1 MKSFLKKSAG
11 ETMPSFN
18 LRNRISRFLDSL
30 LGKQSGRIDSE
41 LPFVAMMFTVMAA
54 SGVTLFESWK
64 KLCSI
69 TILPTIQKEAKD
81 VVRQVEVLGYD
92 TLTVMYKKAEE
103 TKSKLYRDF
112 LSGYVSAVKSGGN
125 LVSLLN
131 SKLRSIFEM
140 RSADENRSIE
150 KLGTLVEVYSVMLIV
165 SLCVYLLVI
174 VVFSTSFVLQLSA
187 APGAHSTDIY
197 VLIFFATPLAS
208 FLFMVIAH
216 KMRKSTLVAIKEPY
230 YRALFPTI
238 ATIGLI
244 LAVVFVP
251 QFKFITQSLPLPMLI
266 SICFLIISIPPAI
279 SYHKIAKKNFSAE
292 EGMPSFLRD
301 VTEARKTGLSPEKSI
316 IHASKRKGHGKF
328 SEQLRL
334 IRDQLEWGVS
344 LRKIFGNIK
353 REIQSWPVLVN
364 FLILVE
370 TIEVG
375 GGSMTAFEIL
385 SEYSEKNR
393 DIEKNKRAML
403 KPYIV
408 LSLIWSILMAL
419 TITSMI
425 YVLTQISFP
434 GLVETPFVVIRS
446 YVGLFSAGIIF
457 QCWLSGF
464 FIGKI
469 SEGSFAAGFKYSAI
483 LVVACYLSLL
493 ISQNFLTGLMVGIL

>member
-1 MKSFLKKSAG
+1 MKSFLKNLAG
-11 ETMPSFN
+11 ESMVSLN
-18 LRNRISRFLDSL
+18 LRNGISHFLSLL
-30 LGKQSGRIDSE
+30 LGKKSSQIDSE
-41 LPFVAMMFTVMAA
+41 LPFVAMIFTVMAA
-54 SGVTLFESWK
+54 SGVSLLESWK

-69 TILPTIQKEAKD
+69 NVLPTIQKEAKD

-112 LSGYVSAVKSGGN
+112 LAGYVSAVKSGGN
-125 LVSLLN
+125 LVSFLN

-150 KLGTLVEVYSVMLIV
+150 KLGTLVEVFSVMLIV
-165 SLCVYLLVI
+165 TLCVYLLVI
-174 VVFSTSFVLQLSA
+174 VVYSTSFALQLGAASPRTSA
-187 APGAHSTDIY
+187 DAYIL
-197 VLIFFATPLAS
+197 VFFATPLAS
-208 FLFMVIAH
+208 FIFMAIAH
-216 KMRKSTLVAIKEPY
+216 KMRKGTLINVKEPY
-230 YRALFPTI
+230 YRALFPIIGTL
-238 ATIGLI
+238 GLI
-244 LAVVFVP
+244 LAVIFVP
-251 QFKFITQSLPLPMLI
+251 QLRFITRVLPFQILV
-266 SICFLIISIPPAI
+266 SICLLIISIPSAI
-279 SYHKIAKKNFSAE
+279 SYHRIAKKNFSAE

-301 VTEARKTGLSPEKSI
+301 LTEARKTGLSPEKSI

-328 SEQLRL
+328 SEHLRL

-344 LRKIFGNIK
+344 LRKIFRNIK

-375 GGSMTAFEIL
+375 GGSTTAFEIL

-403 KPYIV
+403 KPYII
-408 LSLIWSILMAL
+408 LSLVWSILMAL

-425 YVLTQISFP
+425 YMLTHISFP
-434 GLVETPFVVIRS
+434 GLLETPFLTLQLHVD
-446 YVGLFSAGIIF
+446 LFSAGIIF

-483 LVVACYLSLL
+483 LVVACYLSFL
-493 ISQNFLTGLMVGIL
+493 ISGRLMTSLMVGML

>member
-1 MKSFLKKSAG
+1 
-11 ETMPSFN
+11 MPSFN
-18 LRNRISRFLDSL
+18 LRNGISRL
-30 LGKQSGRIDSE
+30 LGLLLRKQSSQIDSE

-54 SGVTLFESWK
+54 SGVTLHESWR
-64 KLCSI
+64 KLCSVNL
-69 TILPTIQKEAKD
+69 LPTIQKEAKD

-112 LSGYVSAVKSGGN
+112 LAGYVSAVKSGGN
-125 LVSLLN
+125 LVSVLN

-165 SLCVYLLVI
+165 TLCLYLLAI
-174 VVFSTSFVLQLSA
+174 VVYSTSFALEIGATPSTSA
-187 APGAHSTDIY
+187 DIY
-197 VLIFFATPLAS
+197 VFIFFATPLIS
-208 FLFMVIAH
+208 FIFMVIAH
-216 KMRKSTLVAIKEPY
+216 EMRKSTLVSVKEPY
-230 YRALFPTI
+230 YRALFPIIGTL
-238 ATIGLI
+238 GLI

-251 QFKFITQSLPLPMLI
+251 QLEFITQLLPLTILI
-266 SICFLIISIPPAI
+266 SICLLIISIPPAI
-279 SYHKIAKKNFSAE
+279 SYHNIAKTNFSAE

-328 SEQLRL
+328 SEKLRL
-334 IRDQLEWGVS
+334 IRDQLEWGIS
-344 LRKIFGNIK
+344 LRKIFRNIK
-353 REIQSWPVLVN
+353 REIQSWPVLIN

-375 GGSMTAFEIL
+375 GGSTTALEIL

-408 LSLIWSILMAL
+408 LSLIWSILMAF

-425 YVLTQISFP
+425 FILTQISYP
-434 GLVETPFVVIRS
+434 GLAETPFVTIQAHVD
-446 YVGLFSAGIIF
+446 VFSAAIIF

-464 FIGKI
+464 FMGKI
-469 SEGSFAAGFKYSAI
+469 SEGSFAAGFKYAAI
-483 LVVACYLSLL
+483 LVVTCYLSLL
-493 ISQNFLTGLMVGIL
+493 LSQNFLTRLMVGIL

>member
-1 MKSFLKKSAG
+1 
-11 ETMPSFN
+11 MPSFN
-18 LRNRISRFLDSL
+18 KRNGISRLLDPL
-30 LGKQSGRIDSE
+30 LRKKSSQIDSE
-41 LPFVAMMFTVMAA
+41 LPFVAMIFTVMAA
-54 SGVTLFESWK
+54 SGVTLYKSWK
-64 KLCSI
+64 KMRFISL
-69 TILPTIQKEAKD
+69 LPTIQKEAEE

-92 TLTVMYKKAEE
+92 VLTVMYKKAEE

-112 LSGYVSAVKSGGN
+112 LAGYVSAVKSGGN
-125 LVSLLN
+125 LVSFLN

-165 SLCVYLLVI
+165 TLCVYLLVI
-174 VVFSTSFVLQLSA
+174 VVYSTSFALEIGATPRTSA
-187 APGAHSTDIY
+187 EIY
-197 VLIFFATPLAS
+197 VLVFFATPLIS
-208 FLFMVIAH
+208 LLFMAIAH
-216 KMRKSTLVAIKEPY
+216 KMRKSTLVDVKEPY
-230 YRALFPTI
+230 YRALFPIIGTL
-238 ATIGLI
+238 GLI

-251 QFKFITQSLPLPMLI
+251 QLGFITQSLPLPILI
-266 SICFLIISIPPAI
+266 SICLLIISIPPAI

-316 IHASKRKGHGKF
+316 IHASKRKGHGNF

-344 LRKIFGNIK
+344 LRKIFRNIK

-375 GGSMTAFEIL
+375 GGSTTALEIL
-385 SEYSEKNR
+385 SEYSEKSR

-403 KPYIV
+403 KPYII
-408 LSLIWSILMAL
+408 LSLIWSILMAI
-419 TITSMI
+419 TITSTI
-425 YVLTQISFP
+425 YILTQVSYP
-434 GLVETPFVVIRS
+434 GLAETPFVTIKLHVD
-446 YVGLFSAGIIF
+446 VFSAGIIF

-469 SEGSFAAGFKYSAI
+469 SEGSFAAGFKYSAMLAI
-483 LVVACYLSLL
+483 ACYLSLL
-493 ISQNFLTGLMVGIL
+493 ISQNFLTGLMVGML

>member
-1 MKSFLKKSAG
+1 MKSFLENLAG
-11 ETMPSFN
+11 ETMPSFD
-18 LRNRISRFLDSL
+18 LRDEISRFLGL
-30 LGKQSGRIDSE
+30 LLRKQSGQIDSE

-54 SGVTLFESWK
+54 SGVTLHESWK

-69 TILPTIQKEAKD
+69 NLLPTIQKEAKD
-81 VVRQVEVLGYD
+81 VVRRVDVLGYD
-92 TLTVMYKKAEE
+92 TIAVMYKKAEE

-112 LSGYVSAVKSGGN
+112 LAGYVSAVKSGGN
-125 LVSLLN
+125 LVSFLN

-150 KLGTLVEVYSVMLIV
+150 NLGTLVEVYSVMLIV
-165 SLCVYLLVI
+165 TLCVYLLAI
-174 VVFSTSFVLQLSA
+174 VVFSTSFALEIGATPSTSA
-187 APGAHSTDIY
+187 DIY
-197 VLIFFATPLAS
+197 VLIFFATPLVS
-208 FLFMVIAH
+208 LLFMVVAH
-216 KMRKSTLVAIKEPY
+216 KMRKSTLVAVKEPY
-230 YRALFPTI
+230 LKALFPI
-238 ATIGLI
+238 IGALGLV

-251 QFKFITQSLPLPMLI
+251 QLGFITQLLPLSILV
-266 SICFLIISIPPAI
+266 SICLLIISIPPAI

-334 IRDQLEWGVS
+334 IRDQLEWGIS
-344 LRKIFGNIK
+344 LRKIFRNIK
-353 REIQSWPVLVN
+353 RELQSWPVLVN
-364 FLILVE
+364 FLILIE

-375 GGSMTAFEIL
+375 GGSTTALEIL

-393 DIEKNKRAML
+393 DIEKNKRSML
-403 KPYIV
+403 KPYIL

-419 TITSMI
+419 TITSMVYI
-425 YVLTQISFP
+425 LTQISYP
-434 GLVETPFVVIRS
+434 GLAETPFVTIQLHVHI
-446 YVGLFSAGIIF
+446 FFAGIIF

-469 SEGSFAAGFKYSAI
+469 SEGTFAAGFKYSAM

-493 ISQNFLTGLMVGIL
+493 ISQSFLTRLMAGIL

>member
-1 MKSFLKKSAG
+1 MKSFLQNSAG
-11 ETMPSFN
+11 ETMPSSN
-18 LRNRISRFLDSL
+18 PRNGISRILSPL
-30 LGKQSGRIDSE
+30 LRKQAGQIDSE
-41 LPFVAMMFTVMAA
+41 LPFVAMIFTVMAA
-54 SGVTLFESWK
+54 SGVTLYEGWK
-64 KLCSI
+64 KLRSI
-69 TILPTIQKEAKD
+69 SLLPTIQKEAEE
-81 VVRQVEVLGYD
+81 VIRQVEVLGYD
-92 TLTVMYKKAEE
+92 VLTVMYKKAEE

-112 LSGYVSAVKSGGN
+112 LAGYVSSVKSGGN
-125 LVSLLN
+125 LVSFLN

-165 SLCVYLLVI
+165 TLCMYLLVI
-174 VVFSTSFVLQLSA
+174 VVYSTSFALEIGATPSTSA
-187 APGAHSTDIY
+187 DIY
-197 VLIFFATPLAS
+197 VLIFFATPLIS
-208 FLFMVIAH
+208 LLFMAIAH
-216 KMRKSTLVAIKEPY
+216 KMRKSTLVGVKEPY
-230 YRALFPTI
+230 HRALFPIIGTL
-238 ATIGLI
+238 GLI

-251 QFKFITQSLPLPMLI
+251 QLGFITRLLPLPTLV
-266 SICFLIISIPPAI
+266 SVCLLIISIPPAI
-279 SYHKIAKKNFSAE
+279 SYHKIAKRNFSAE

-334 IRDQLEWGVS
+334 IKDQLEWGIS
-344 LRKIFGNIK
+344 LRKIFRNIK

-375 GGSMTAFEIL
+375 GGSTTALEIL
-385 SEYSEKNR
+385 SEYSEKSR

-403 KPYIV
+403 KPYII
-408 LSLIWSILMAL
+408 LSFIWSILMAV

-425 YVLTQISFP
+425 YILTQASYP
-434 GLVETPFVVIRS
+434 GLAETPFVTIQSHVDI
-446 YVGLFSAGIIF
+446 FSAGIIF
-457 QCWLSGF
+457 QCWLSGL

-469 SEGSFAAGFKYSAI
+469 SEGIFAAGFKYSAMLI
-483 LVVACYLSLL
+483 VASYLSLL

>member
-1 MKSFLKKSAG
+1 
-11 ETMPSFN
+11 MPSFN
-18 LRNRISRFLDSL
+18 LRNGISRFLGPL
-30 LGKQSGRIDSE
+30 LRKKSDQIDSE
-41 LPFVAMMFTVMAA
+41 LPFVAMIFTVMAA
-54 SGVTLFESWK
+54 SGVTLYAGWK
-64 KLCSI
+64 KLRFI
-69 TILPTIQKEAKD
+69 NLLPTIQKEAEE

-92 TLTVMYKKAEE
+92 VLTVMYKKAEE

-112 LSGYVSAVKSGGN
+112 LAGYVSAVKSGGN
-125 LVSLLN
+125 LVSFLN

-165 SLCVYLLVI
+165 TLCMYLLVI
-174 VVFSTSFVLQLSA
+174 VVYSTSFALEIGATPRSSA
-187 APGAHSTDIY
+187 EIY
-197 VLIFFATPLAS
+197 VLVFFATPLIS
-208 FLFMVIAH
+208 LLFLVIAH
-216 KMRKSTLVAIKEPY
+216 RMRKSTLVDVKEPY
-230 YRALFPTI
+230 YRALFPIIGTL
-238 ATIGLI
+238 GLI
-244 LAVVFVP
+244 LAVIFVP
-251 QFKFITQSLPLPMLI
+251 QLGFITQSLPLPILI
-266 SICFLIISIPPAI
+266 SICLLIISIPPAI

-344 LRKIFGNIK
+344 LRKIFRNIK
-353 REIQSWPVLVN
+353 REIQSWPVLVD

-375 GGSMTAFEIL
+375 GGSTTALEIL
-385 SEYSEKNR
+385 SEYSEKSR

-403 KPYIV
+403 KPYII
-408 LSLIWSILMAL
+408 LSLIWSILMAI

-425 YVLTQISFP
+425 SVLTQVSYP
-434 GLVETPFVVIRS
+434 GLAETPFVTIKLHVD
-446 YVGLFSAGIIF
+446 VFSAGIIF

-469 SEGSFAAGFKYSAI
+469 SEGSFAAGFKYSAMLAI
-483 LVVACYLSLL
+483 ACYLSLL
-493 ISQNFLTGLMVGIL
+493 ISQNFLTGLMVGML